1 MTATI
6 EETADAADD
15 NAIWPVDLPPPL
27 DDPGADEEIS
37 RLRTL
42 EERIKHKYTP
52 SKLAVDAIQ
61 AAPQPRTAAQTVVP
75 QDSRSSNPSVKAC
88 PACAGVG
95 KVYQPMA
102 MDDALLQG
110 KERCGSSL

>member
-52 SKLAVDAIQ
+52 SKLAVDVILQ
-61 AAPQPRTAAQTVVP
+61 
-75 QDSRSSNPSVKAC
+75 
-88 PACAGVG
+88 VG
-95 KVYQPMA
+95 GRLISKR
-102 MDDALLQG
+102 LQVCYIHSH
-110 KERCGSSL
+110 R